1 MTKKKFAP
9 FFQPDSVAIIGA
21 SSIRGKPGHEVIQ
34 NILANGYRGKLY
46 LVNPKGGELLG
57 MPVYSSIDDLPEGT
71 DLAIIILPDPSC
83 KRDTTSSSGMCRK
96 RD

>member
-1 MTKKKFAP
+1 MIQGLMKISGELVTKKKFAP

-46 LVNPKGGELLG
+46 LVNKISIR
-57 MPVYSSIDDLPEGT
+57 SSAKRLP
-71 DLAIIILPDPSC
+71 P
-83 KRDTTSSSGMCRK
+83 
-96 RD
+96 